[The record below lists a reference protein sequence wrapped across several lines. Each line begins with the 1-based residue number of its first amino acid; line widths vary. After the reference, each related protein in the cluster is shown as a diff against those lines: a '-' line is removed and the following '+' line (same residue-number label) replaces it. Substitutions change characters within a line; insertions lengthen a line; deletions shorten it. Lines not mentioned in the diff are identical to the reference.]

1 MLAAFGGHLRPNR
14 RCDARDVSKLELRTL
29 SEYRFYSFLITFETE
44 PEEMKSFLKVG
55 IKPLY
60 FFSIGK

>member
-55 IKPLY
+55 KY
-60 FFSIGK
+60 